1 MQGHVCSKANTCE
14 QSVLPLDVFD
24 EKGTAENFKSNSDD
38 SLGMLSN
45 HLSIFHLNVQSLLP
59 KIDLLRGEAEAYD
72 NLVFS
77 ET

>member
-45 HLSIFHLNVQSLLP
+45 HLNVQSLLP